1 MLFNSIDFLVFFAIV
16 LALYRVVRPLRLQNG
31 LLLLASY
38 VFYGAWDVRF
48 LALIAFSTLVDYFAA
63 RAIAGAST
71 VSKRKLF
78 LTASMVSN
86 LGLLGFFKYWDF
98 GIESMASLLATF
110 GLHPSI
116 HTLGIILPVGI
127 SFYTFQSMSYTI
139 DVYRGKTTPTR
150 DPLAFAL
157 YVAYFPQLVAG
168 PIERSTSLLPQ
179 ITQPRRRIT
188 REDVRIASLWILL
201 GYFKKVVLA
210 DTLGLMVDHA
220 YSNTDDMTGAIMFT
234 AGAGF
239 AIQVYCDFAGYS
251 LIARGVSRLLG
262 IDLMRNFRMPFLSR
276 TTREAWERWHISLS
290 TWLRDYLYIP
300 LGGSRGGR
308 LMRYRNLM
316 LTMLLG
322 GLWHGAA
329 WPKVFWGGW
338 NGAILVID
346 HMVRGGEDPGRREDG
361 SVPLL
366 TWVRQTTVFLFL
378 WVCGLVVFRSY
389 DMGHAFQV
397 IELVL
402 TDFRWTDELWLYLK
416 PVLVCFALIQVYHV
430 WQERAD
436 DELVLLK
443 AHPLLRTTA
452 CSFMLIT
459 IAVVGFRPSPFI
471 YFQF

>member
-1 MLFNSIDFLVFFAIV
+1 MFFNSVDFIVFFVVV
-16 LALYRVVRPLRLQNG
+16 LVMVRLVRTLRAQNA
-31 LLLLASY
+31 LLLVASY
-38 VFYGAWDVRF
+38 WFYGAWDVRF
-48 LALIAFSTLVDYFAA
+48 LALLAFSTLVDYASALGIEGAKSPAA
-63 RAIAGAST
+63 R
-71 VSKRKLF
+71 KRW

-98 GIESMASLLATF
+98 GVESMMHLFGAL
-110 GLHPSI
+110 GLHPNI
-116 HTLGIILPVGI
+116 HTLGIVLPVGI

-139 DVYRGKTTPTR
+139 DVYRGQLKATR
-150 DPLAFAL
+150 DLGAFAL

-168 PIERSTSLLPQ
+168 PIERSTQLLPQ
-179 ITQPRRRIT
+179 IEQPRRRIT
-188 REDVRIASLWILL
+188 REDVRIALLWIVL

-210 DTLGLMVDHA
+210 DTIGLMVDNA
-220 YSNTDDMTGAIMFT
+220 YKHTDEMTGAIMFA

-239 AIQVYCDFAGYS
+239 ALQVYCDFAGYS

-276 TTREAWERWHISLS
+276 TTNEAWSRWHISLS

-338 NGAILVID
+338 NGVILVIE
-346 HMVRGGEDPGRREDG
+346 HMITGGKKAAAK
-361 SVPLL
+361 VPLPK
-366 TWVRQTTVFLFL
+366 WIAQTTLFMVL
-378 WVCGLVVFRSY
+378 WISGLVVFRSS
-389 DMGHAFQV
+389 DMDQSFV
-397 IELVL
+397 IIHKVL
-402 TDFRWTDELWLYLK
+402 TDFRWTPELWIYLK
-416 PVLVCFALIQVYHV
+416 PLLACFALIYAYHI
-430 WQERAD
+430 WQERTD

-443 AHPLLRTTA
+443 ANPYLRTA
-452 CSFMLIT
+452 AYSFMLIS
-459 IAVVGFRPSPFI
+459 IAVVGFRPEPFI

>member
-1 MLFNSIDFLVFFAIV
+1 MLFNSVDFILFFIV
-16 LALYRVVRPLRLQNG
+16 VLTLYRLVRGVRLQNA
-31 LLLLASY
+31 LLLVASY
-38 VFYGAWDVRF
+38 WFYGAWDPRF
-48 LALIAFSTLVDYFAA
+48 LVLIAVSTCIDFRAALGIESSTEHKKRWLV
-63 RAIAGAST
+63 
-71 VSKRKLF
+71 
-78 LTASMVSN
+78 ASMVSN

-98 GIESMASLLATF
+98 GVESMATLLGTF
-110 GLHPSI
+110 GLHPNI

-139 DVYRGKTTPTR
+139 DVYRGHTKATR
-150 DPLAFAL
+150 DFPAFAL

-179 ITQPRRRIT
+179 IVSPRRKIT
-188 REDVRIASLWILL
+188 REDVRIACLWILL

-210 DTLGLMVDHA
+210 DTVGLMVDHA
-220 YSNTDDMTGAIMFT
+220 YRNTDDMTGAIMYV

-239 AIQVYCDFAGYS
+239 ALQVYCDFAAYS

-276 TTREAWERWHISLS
+276 TTAETWGRWHISLS
-290 TWLRDYLYIP
+290 SWLRDYLYIP

-338 NGAILVID
+338 NGVILVLD
-346 HMVRGGEDPGRREDG
+346 HALRGGRETKKEEH
-361 SVPLL
+361 VPLVR
-366 TWVRQTTVFLFL
+366 WIRQTTVFMVL
-378 WVCGLVVFRSY
+378 WVSGLVVFRAT
-389 DMGHAFQV
+389 DMEHAFKIIGMV
-397 IELVL
+397 F
-402 TDFRWTDELWLYLK
+402 TDFRWTPELWYYLK
-416 PVLVCFALIQVYHV
+416 PTVACYALIYAYHI
-430 WQERAD
+430 WQEKTD

-443 AHPLLRTTA
+443 ANPYLQTA
-452 CSFMLIT
+452 AYSFMLIT
-459 IAVVGFRPSPFI
+459 IAVVGFRPQPFI